1 MARGAPLLLL
11 LLGLLCPLPV
21 ALASGGVWQWPHL
34 SCVQEGGSVSI
45 SCSCPSLLGLHLKQR
60 WAVESYAVYYEDGQ
74 EPTVDRRL
82 SGRVSFTGSMN
93 NLTITLHRLQRADSG
108 LYACEAIT
116 KGKKLQGPG
125 TLLMVTE
132 ASMHQDSWL
141 ANHLLP
147 VALAVGFFLLGL
159 GLGTMCVLKKS
170 RIKNVCG
177 ARSKPALRDIYE
189 DMSYSHRC
197 NTLSSPN
204 HYQ

>member
-1 MARGAPLLLL
+1 AAWPGGPLLLL

-45 SCSCPSLLGLHLKQR
+45 SCSCPSLLGLHLKQSGP
-60 WAVESYAVYYEDGQ
+60 EAVYYEDGQ

-132 ASMHQDSWL
+132 RAPTAGWQTT
-141 ANHLLP
+141 LP

-170 RIKNVCG
+170 R
-177 ARSKPALRDIYE
+177 
-189 DMSYSHRC
+189 
-197 NTLSSPN
+197 
-204 HYQ
+204 

>member
-1 MARGAPLLLL
+1 MT
-11 LLGLLCPLPV
+11 V
-21 ALASGGVWQWPHL
+21 FDK
-34 SCVQEGGSVSI
+34 QEGGSVSI

-125 TLLMVTE
+125 TLLMVTGRDCSIMPPPGSHSDYAHTSIPVE